1 MEKQLSDSNSL
12 NAASE
17 FVHGLRHSFWVIKNK
32 VLDTCSKMEDYLWL
46 VLIVHI
52 GYNCIELVSP
62 VIVMTV
68 NVSVVFLL
76 KNSDL

>member
-17 FVHGLRHSFWVIKNK
+17 FVHGLRHSFWVKNNK
-32 VLDTCSKMEDYLWL
+32 VRSKMEDYLWL

-52 GYNCIELVSP
+52 RYNCIELVS
-62 VIVMTV
+62 
-68 NVSVVFLL
+68 S
-76 KNSDL
+76 